1 MTSIKEFLEDP
12 DYHGC
17 YLMIPDHDDHR
28 YRVTIHTDH
37 GDVTGYGPTIDEA
50 RKNAYKE
57 LAKMAK
63 NKEIEEIKI
72 KSETIRFNIISL
84 ISFFDID
91 IFDISI

>member
-1 MTSIKEFLEDP
+1 
-12 DYHGC
+12 
-17 YLMIPDHDDHR
+17 MILDHDD

-37 GDVTGYGPTIDEA
+37 GDVTGYGSTIDEA

-72 KSETIRFNIISL
+72 KSETIGDNII
-84 ISFFDID
+84 
-91 IFDISI
+91 IFDIGKITFM